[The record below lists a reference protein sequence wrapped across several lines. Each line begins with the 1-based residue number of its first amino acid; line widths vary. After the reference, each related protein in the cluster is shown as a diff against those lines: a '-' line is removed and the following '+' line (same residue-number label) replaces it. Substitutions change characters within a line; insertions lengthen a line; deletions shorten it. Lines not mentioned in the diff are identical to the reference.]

1 MQASVGQ
8 SQEGDRMGA
17 HITAP
22 EIRAAIPPLCSWHLI
37 QNHSQVSVPI

>member
-22 EIRAAIPPLCSWHLI
+22 EITELLSHLCA
-37 QNHSQVSVPI
+37 PGT